1 MGKLRPRRAG
11 ACSKSRSKV
20 VAKPRPEPRSRGQ
33 WSHVIKAKTLAATS
47 RSSSTHRPPPF
58 SLQLCQTLLH
68 MLILLHR
75 ISSLNSLDW
84 ADCYLYLSTTLCFPG
99 TQTSCPGGRVRPA
112 AAAAAAAVLR
122 SQCQGCKHSSC
133 ETWFLAATSNDSQGV
148 GRREGLGV
156 TLCNK
161 SDVRKK
167 SLGSGSGELAHF
179 SLQAVGSGGGSSIP
193 WRGLTEAQTP
203 GSGIG
208 TTGQLLTLLSDPVGR

>member
-1 MGKLRPRRAG
+1 MGKPRPRRAG

-33 WSHVIKAKTLAATS
+33 WCHVTEARTQAATS
-47 RSSSTHRPPPF
+47 TSSSTPRPPPF

-68 MLILLHR
+68 MLILLRR
-75 ISSLNSLDW
+75 IPSLNCLGW
-84 ADCYLYLSTTLCFPG
+84 ADCYLYLSTILCFPG
-99 TQTSCPGGRVRPA
+99 TQTSCPGGRVLP
-112 AAAAAAAVLR
+112 AAAAAAAVLG

-148 GRREGLGV
+148 GRQEGLGV

-167 SLGSGSGELAHF
+167 SLGFGSGEPACF

-193 WRGLTEAQTP
+193 WRGITEAQTP